1 MNPHLLKVLKE
12 IYLEFNLGHYAK
24 QNIHTLQQLV
34 EQRVNPILVEDLTI
48 TQFLEIVE
56 EEK

>member
-1 MNPHLLKVLKE
+1 MTPHSLKNLKE
-12 IYLEFNLGHYAK
+12 IYLEFNLGHYAE
-24 QNIHTLQQLV
+24 QDIHTLQQLV
-34 EQRVNPILVEDLTI
+34 EQRVNPIIEENLTI